1 MKKFENPTIQ
11 INNLEIE
18 DVITTSQV
26 PTEPCLTDGVVCPT
40 DMGLG

>member
-18 DVITTSQV
+18 DVITTSQQKD
-26 PTEPCLTDGVVCPT
+26 CLLDGVDCPT